1 MVEKS
6 YKDYEGFS
14 DVVAAEVTQDNTSGY
29 TAGKWRQLE
38 GAVSMNLEI
47 SETLT
52 PYFRDNKAIGSTY
65 AEGADVAT
73 VAMDILANKVRAWLE
88 GRLYSEKTGALIKA
102 PKEIKTYAFGCVA
115 GFTDGSEEAIIM
127 YSTSVAAGSEDHQTK
142 TDSTN
147 AATMEY
153 TFTAAYTK
161 ATFPLTIDGQQK
173 NVSVKC
179 YRVPLSAT
187 LTKEKIFGTFTNGES
202 SLEVLTPDAIEALVT
217 A

>member
-1 MVEKS
+1 MEKS

-14 DVVAAEVTQDNTSGY
+14 DVVAAEVTQDTSAGY
-29 TAGKWRQLE
+29 VAGKWKQLE
-38 GAVSMNLEI
+38 GAVSLNLEI

-73 VAMDILANKVRAWLE
+73 VVMDILANKIRAWLE
-88 GRLYSEKTGALIKA
+88 GRLYSEKTCALIKA
-102 PKEIKTYAFGCVA
+102 PKQMKTYAFGCVG

-127 YSTSVAAGSEDHQTK
+127 YSTTVAAGSEDHQTK

-161 ATFPLTIDGQQK
+161 ATFPLTIDGKQV
-173 NVSVKC
+173 NVAVKC
-179 YRVPLSAT
+179 YRVPLT
-187 LTKEKIFGTFTNGES
+187 EKLTKEMIFGTFTEGES
-202 SLEVLTPDAIEALVT
+202 SIEVLTPDAIEALVT